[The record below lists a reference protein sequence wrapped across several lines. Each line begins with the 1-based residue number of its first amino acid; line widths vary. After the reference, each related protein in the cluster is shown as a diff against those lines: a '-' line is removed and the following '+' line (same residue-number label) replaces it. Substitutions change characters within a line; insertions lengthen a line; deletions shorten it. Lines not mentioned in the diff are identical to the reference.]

1 MKLKNE
7 SQETDIINVIKKNLL
22 YDTGN
27 KKPEKMAKGE
37 FAKKYATIDKN
48 KDVAPERFHGSLL
61 VGNAEAKLVEK
72 L

>member
-1 MKLKNE
+1 
-7 SQETDIINVIKKNLL
+7 
-22 YDTGN
+22 
-27 KKPEKMAKGE
+27 MAKGE